1 MLLKEE
7 EGGRGERRRGG
18 DLEAQIKF
26 YIIEPH
32 CGLFKLVRDPQKD

>member
-7 EGGRGERRRGG
+7 EGGRGERRRG
-18 DLEAQIKF
+18 DLEAQNKF

>member
-1 MLLKEE
+1 MLLKRKREGEE
-7 EGGRGERRRGG
+7 RGGGG